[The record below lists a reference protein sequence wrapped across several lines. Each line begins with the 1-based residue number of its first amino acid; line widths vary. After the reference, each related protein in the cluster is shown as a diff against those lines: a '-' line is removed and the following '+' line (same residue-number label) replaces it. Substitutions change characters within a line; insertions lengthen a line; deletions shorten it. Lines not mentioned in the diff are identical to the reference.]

1 MCVEL
6 RDVRV
11 LDDLSISDL
20 LRTPENEPAVQ
31 TPLGMHD
38 MEETMRVLTLN
49 RYDYWSRIYVQIT
62 LVVE

>member
-1 MCVEL
+1 MMKSTYDFV
-6 RDVRV
+6 
-11 LDDLSISDL
+11 S
-20 LRTPENEPAVQ
+20 TPENEPAVQ